1 MIRIKEAIIVEGKYD
16 KIKLSS
22 LVDGLIIETGGFRI
36 FKDPEKMALLRR
48 LAATRGLLILT
59 DSDGAGFV
67 IRRYLTGSIPAE
79 QIRHAYIPDR
89 LGKEKRKEKPG
100 KEGKLGVEG
109 IDAEELR
116 QVLRRA
122 GVCCEECGESDQ
134 MITESEPITRAD
146 LFTLGLSG
154 GQESAQKRQKL
165 LKALDLPEHL
175 TAKTMLPVLNTLY
188 TRDEFLAL
196 WEKLQKS

>member
-1 MIRIKEAIIVEGKYD
+1 M
-16 KIKLSS
+16 
-22 LVDGLIIETGGFRI
+22 
-36 FKDPEKMALLRR
+36 
-48 LAATRGLLILT
+48 
-59 DSDGAGFV
+59 
-67 IRRYLTGSIPAE
+67 
-79 QIRHAYIPDR
+79 
-89 LGKEKRKEKPG
+89 
-100 KEGKLGVEG
+100 GVEG

>member
-36 FKDPEKMALLRR
+36 FKDSEKMALLRR

-89 LGKEKRKEKPG
+89 FGKEKRKEKPG

-165 LKALDLPEHL
+165 LKTLDLPEHL